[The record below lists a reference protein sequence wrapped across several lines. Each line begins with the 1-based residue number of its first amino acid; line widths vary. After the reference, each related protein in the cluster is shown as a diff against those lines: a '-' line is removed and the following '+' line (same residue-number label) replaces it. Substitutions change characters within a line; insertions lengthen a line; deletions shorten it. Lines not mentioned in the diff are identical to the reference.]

1 MKIWKL
7 NKQNGS
13 FPSLGGTAAL
23 LDASCEE
30 LRVLLCLAE
39 AGEANPTALAAAAGC
54 SRARVGA
61 ALRYWQ
67 EVGAAIETEA
77 GEREAAKKPLMRME
91 AEELPAA
98 EVAESIERTDAAAF
112 VDTCQQTVGRIFT
125 VRELNILSSLIEE
138 MPFSE
143 EYLLTLISY
152 VKTKTKKFSFHYL
165 EKVAH
170 TMLERECLTVEALQ
184 EYLSA
189 VERFSSAEWQLR
201 RLLGIGE
208 RKLGT
213 REEAYFLRWTGEF
226 AYDTEI
232 VGIAYDIT
240 VNQTGKISLPYMD
253 KLLTRFHEAGARTVS
268 EVESLL
274 DRERAEHAAKK
285 TAKGTQMT
293 RGSKKDTAF
302 STTASENDPTA
313 TKGSSFSGTDYL
325 AAALRRS
332 YGDDGVDD

>member
-1 MKIWKL
+1 MTVFKI
-7 NKQNGS
+7 NKRNGA
-13 FPSLGGTAAL
+13 FPRLGGTAAL
-23 LDASCEE
+23 TDASPEE
-30 LRVLLCLAE
+30 LRVLLCLVE
-39 AGEANPTALAAAAGC
+39 AGEADAAALASASGC

-61 ALRYWQ
+61 ALSYWQ
-67 EVGAAIETEA
+67 ELSVICEADKAAPLP
-77 GEREAAKKPLMRME
+77 KPVCEE

-98 EVAESIERTDAAAF
+98 EVAESIKRTDSRAF
-112 VDTCQQTVGRIFT
+112 IEACQQTVGRIFT
-125 VRELNILSSLIEE
+125 LRELNILSSLIEE

-152 VKTKTKKFSFHYL
+152 VKTKTKRFSFHYL

-170 TMLERECLTVEALQ
+170 TMLERECLTVEGLQ
-184 EYLSA
+184 QYLDA
-189 VERFSSAEWQLR
+189 VARFSSEEWRLR

-213 REEAYFLRWTGEF
+213 KEEAMFLRWTGDF
-226 AYDTEI
+226 GYDSEI

-253 KLLTRFHEAGARTVS
+253 KLLTRWHEAGARTVR
-268 EVESLL
+268 EVEDLL

-285 TAKGTQMT
+285 DKKALPVTKGNKTNT
-293 RGSKKDTAF
+293 KF
-302 STTASENDPTA
+302 STTADESDPTA
-313 TKGSSFSGTDYL
+313 TKGKSFSSEDYM

-332 YGDDGVDD
+332 YGDDGTEG